1 MDHFETRRR
10 YATTGSGGT
19 WRVDYSR
26 NGRAPENVHCRP
38 TLVGLRGVGKTVLLN
53 KLADIAE
60 KSNFRIAIVDAQE
73 GKTLPEFLLPHE
85 RRVTPGALIRAISS
99 SLPCEWLRS
108 GIP

>member
-1 MDHFETRRR
+1 
-10 YATTGSGGT
+10 
-19 WRVDYSR
+19 
-26 NGRAPENVHCRP
+26 VHCRP

-85 RRVTPGALIRAISS
+85 RRHAGRADPRDFVFS
-99 SLPCEWLRS
+99 SL
-108 GIP
+108 